1 MSKVDNIILFRESWL
16 LTNLVAYWLTPSLW
30 GVVIGLNRRRL
41 LKIGSFKQMVLEMKK
56 RIMQTCRKWK
66 DWKQKHEKDDGIGIK
81 IKGWVSNFQGFV
93 NGVFDKKVGKRDA
106 WKMIQH
112 QSGTEF
118 EEAEE
123 WEHMKTLNKTKEHA
137 DNVCAILRSSF
148 HALPTHPVPTPIF
161 FLP

>member
-1 MSKVDNIILFRESWL
+1 
-16 LTNLVAYWLTPSLW
+16 
-30 GVVIGLNRRRL
+30 
-41 LKIGSFKQMVLEMKK
+41 
-56 RIMQTCRKWK
+56 
-66 DWKQKHEKDDGIGIK
+66 
-81 IKGWVSNFQGFV
+81 
-93 NGVFDKKVGKRDA
+93 
-106 WKMIQH
+106 MIQH

-161 FLP
+161 FPSIEPPTYPTTPFPPSSTNYLRDFYNI